1 MTESPSAKNQ
11 SQPPKILLS
20 RTPASTYSQFAK
32 TLRSGFSHPSD
43 KLESKRRALACR
55 TPVTGVPGSTRAT
68 LGQGERHVFGCR
80 SCGSGPPP
88 GLLIRCAWGPP
99 KFKLTDSGPHC
110 RSDTSTGGSE
120 PVERQNAH
128 PAERRTA
135 SGNRSYLQLR
145 LETKQPVQRAENSS
159 MGA

>member
-80 SCGSGPPP
+80 SRGSGPPP

-99 KFKLTDSGPHC
+99 KCMLTDSGP
-110 RSDTSTGGSE
+110 RQAVPEPVGSE
-120 PVERQNAH
+120 KVS
-128 PAERRTA
+128 RRR
-135 SGNRSYLQLR
+135 GELHLDIYNCVPQ
-145 LETKQPVQRAENSS
+145 
-159 MGA
+159 